1 MASTRPL
8 FRKLLVVSFALLAMA
23 AGFWLATK
31 LTTPAS
37 DNLPDIQAAV
47 VNPARQIAVPELI
60 KHDGKAFTNEDL
72 KGRWTLVFFGYT
84 HCPDI
89 CPMTMNVLA
98 QAKKIARNE
107 FPQVVLVS
115 VDPQRDTVEMLGE
128 YVRYFDADFIG
139 VTGTEN
145 MIEALTLQTSVVYMK
160 VPGSSGDEND
170 YLIDH
175 SSSILLINP
184 EGQLA
189 AFLKGPHTPGSIND
203 SVEKIQA
210 VYQP

>member
-1 MASTRPL
+1 M
-8 FRKLLVVSFALLAMA
+8 LVVSFALLAMA

-31 LTTPAS
+31 LTTPTS
-37 DNLPDIQAAV
+37 DKLPQIQAAV

-60 KHDGKAFTNEDL
+60 KHDGEPFTNEDL
-72 KGRWTLVFFGYT
+72 KGRWSLIFFGYT

-98 QAKKIARNE
+98 QAKKIARTE

-115 VDPQRDTVEMLGE
+115 VDPQRDTVGMLGD
-128 YVRYFDADFIG
+128 YVNYFDEEFIG
-139 VTGTEN
+139 VTGDEN
-145 MIEALTLQTSVVYMK
+145 MIQALALQTSVVYMK

-170 YLIDH
+170 YLMDH

-189 AFLKGPHTPGSIND
+189 AFLKAPHTPGSIND
-203 SVEKIQA
+203 SVQKIQA
-210 VYQP
+210 VN

>member
-1 MASTRPL
+1 MASTSPL
-8 FRKLLVVSFALLAMA
+8 LRKLLVVSFALLAMA
-23 AGFWLATK
+23 AGFWLATQ
-31 LTTPAS
+31 LTGPAS
-37 DNLPDIQAAV
+37 DKLPQIQAAV
-47 VNPARQIAVPELI
+47 VNPARQIAVPELT
-60 KHDGKAFTNEDL
+60 KHDGNAFTNEDL

-98 QAKKIARNE
+98 QAKKIARTE

-115 VDPQRDTVEMLGE
+115 VDPQRDTVDMLGD
-128 YVRYFDADFIG
+128 YVKYFDPEFIG
-139 VTGTEN
+139 VTGAEN
-145 MIEALTLQTSVVYMK
+145 MIQALTLQTSVVYMK

-170 YLIDH
+170 YLVDH

-189 AFLKGPHTPGSIND
+189 AFLKAPHTPGSIND
-203 SVEKIQA
+203 SVEKIRA
-210 VYQP
+210 VY